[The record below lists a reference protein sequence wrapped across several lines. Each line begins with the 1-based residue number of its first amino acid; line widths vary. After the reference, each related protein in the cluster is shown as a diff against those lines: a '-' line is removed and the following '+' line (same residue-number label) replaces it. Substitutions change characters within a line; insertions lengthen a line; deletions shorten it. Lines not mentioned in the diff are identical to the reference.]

1 MLPPNFP
8 VPFALLQGVKTVTE
22 IASGDSMQVGDA
34 TIHAAALN
42 HPNESMGFR
51 VEHGGRAL
59 AYCLDHEHG
68 DTNQIHPG
76 VTALA
81 QNADMLVFDAAY
93 TDEEYPSFR
102 GWGHSTWQEG
112 HKTARELG
120 VSILALAGLSTGVVD
135 ADLQAIK
142 AGIGGMA
149 GPTIS
154 PTEGRS
160 IEL

>member
-1 MLPPNFP
+1 
-8 VPFALLQGVKTVTE
+8 
-22 IASGDSMQVGDA
+22 
-34 TIHAAALN
+34 
-42 HPNESMGFR
+42 MGFR

-76 VTALA
+76 IAALA

-120 VSILALAGLSTGVVD
+120 VSILALAGFNPGVVD
-135 ADLQAIK
+135 SDLDAIK
-142 AGIGGMA
+142 AEVEAMA
-149 GPTIS
+149 GRTIIA
-154 PTEGRS
+154 TEGSS